1 MRSLI
6 TAVKWILSIAIIPY
20 SLGIIL
26 FFLGLFAYDASGNV
40 GSLTISALGVWL
52 AVVADQG

>member
-6 TAVKWILSIAIIPY
+6 TAVKWILSIAIVPY
-20 SLGIIL
+20 TLGIIL
-26 FFLGLFAYDASGNV
+26 FFLGLILYGDTNNV

-52 AVVADQG
+52 AVKADLG